1 MFGGWVQDYSL
12 VSSMYEFD
20 ITDIIHSQELNPSEE
35 VKEMSISPEFR
46 NWRDIS
52 MEKEDEES
60 TLFKIATQKEMSNG
74 SILWRIDSHKIS
86 VRYIELCILVINS
99 MI

>member
-1 MFGGWVQDYSL
+1 MQDYSL

-46 NWRDIS
+46 N
-52 MEKEDEES
+52 
-60 TLFKIATQKEMSNG
+60 
-74 SILWRIDSHKIS
+74 
-86 VRYIELCILVINS
+86 
-99 MI
+99 